1 MDLNSF
7 SISASFEDF
16 GTNGSPGVLSCIEEE
31 ERVTKGQNYK
41 MFIFYYEASGGKI
54 VPIRRRSEGST
65 ASISTDLASSRSSN
79 FGATMASTLIE
90 CHKFDCFLGENYQT
104 ALKKLIQ
111 EALDTPCDPNSEKFS
126 SLSSNFRELLLSKPN
141 PPLETIWFYSGLD
154 FRSSSSTENGRP
166 SNWFASIKDLFQL
179 IVARSASFN
188 SWKNIVLIAPVIY
201 ELFRFMVDFKG
212 LEMKPKKKKKLVE
225 EVKDLVGSILGYVNV
240 CCEGL
245 GSNFDDMEGLIKP
258 LLSHQAVGRISGGE
272 LELSELAGFVIAEA
286 FLLKLCFE
294 FNEGGSKKELQ
305 SEMRSWI
312 HRLSAVNAPV
322 KSHFALFCYE
332 LLSLLSS
339 FTLVFRDASNDAAG
353 AIFTNGLP
361 TVDYSFLEHKRMTEL
376 PDMFVR
382 GISMARLIVTT
393 EAIQLYR
400 KRGNHK
406 KAVSYSS
413 AFSASSLPSQII
425 KLVRNEIDKEGNT
438 NEPNG
443 SSPAA
448 LLRWILNIESHGA
461 RIFDDNMSKICAK
474 LVIDDANEDTKQLV
488 RKSSSKKSDED
499 LLFYIDNKGEED
511 ESDEEDNENED
522 DDEEMK
528 ESMSAAFVAAAH
540 TMQSAQPKQKKRK
553 GREAERK
560 KVKFLKHDLYNDSQ
574 LSGGK
579 STIIQKDDSESG
591 SEVENPSSDDD

>member
-1 MDLNSF
+1 
-7 SISASFEDF
+7 
-16 GTNGSPGVLSCIEEE
+16 
-31 ERVTKGQNYK
+31 
-41 MFIFYYEASGGKI
+41 
-54 VPIRRRSEGST
+54 
-65 ASISTDLASSRSSN
+65 
-79 FGATMASTLIE
+79 MASTLIE
-90 CHKFDCFLGENYQT
+90 CHKFDCFLGEKYQT
-104 ALKKLIQ
+104 ALNRLIQ
-111 EALDTPCDPNSEKFS
+111 EVLDCPCDPNSEKFS

-225 EVKDLVGSILGYVNV
+225 EVKDLVGSILG
-240 CCEGL
+240 
-245 GSNFDDMEGLIKP
+245 NFDDMEGLIKPVGDLVDVWIGDKGKGKGDENASLREFFP
-258 LLSHQAVGRISGGE
+258 LLSHQAVGRISAGE

-294 FNEGGSKKELQ
+294 FNEGGLKKELQ

-312 HRLSAVNAPV
+312 TAEGEMFLR
-322 KSHFALFCYE
+322 E
-332 LLSLLSS
+332 LL
-339 FTLVFRDASNDAAG
+339 FDAL
-353 AIFTNGLP
+353 IL
-361 TVDYSFLEHKRMTEL
+361 VDYTFLEPKRMTEL

-413 AFSASSLPSQII
+413 AFSSSSLPSQII

-438 NEPNG
+438 NEPNS

-448 LLRWILNIESHGA
+448 LLRWILNIESHGT

-474 LVIDDANEDTKQLV
+474 LVIDDANEDTKQPV

-511 ESDEEDNENED
+511 ESED

-560 KVKFLKHDLYNDSQ
+560 KVKFLKHNLYNDSQ

-579 STIIQKDDSESG
+579 STIVQKDDSESG

>member
-1 MDLNSF
+1 
-7 SISASFEDF
+7 
-16 GTNGSPGVLSCIEEE
+16 
-31 ERVTKGQNYK
+31 
-41 MFIFYYEASGGKI
+41 
-54 VPIRRRSEGST
+54 
-65 ASISTDLASSRSSN
+65 
-79 FGATMASTLIE
+79 MASTLIE
-90 CHKFDCFLGENYQT
+90 CHKFDCFLGEKYQT
-104 ALKKLIQ
+104 ALNRLIQ
-111 EALDTPCDPNSEKFS
+111 EVLDCPCDPNSEKFS

-188 SWKNIVLIAPVIY
+188 SWKSIVLIAPVIY
-201 ELFRFMVDFKG
+201 ELFRFMVDFKA

-258 LLSHQAVGRISGGE
+258 VGDLVEVWIGDKGKGKGDGNASLREFFPLLSHQAVGRISAGE

-294 FNEGGSKKELQ
+294 FNEGGLEKELQ

-312 HRLSAVNAPV
+312 VCSISRLQNPFFYGTPLMMLLEPSLPTA
-322 KSHFALFCYE
+322 SLLTSEGEMLLRE
-332 LLSLLSS
+332 LL
-339 FTLVFRDASNDAAG
+339 FDAL
-353 AIFTNGLP
+353 IL
-361 TVDYSFLEHKRMTEL
+361 VDYSFLEPKRMTEL

-474 LVIDDANEDTKQLV
+474 LMIDDANEDTKQLV

-522 DDEEMK
+522 DEEMK
-528 ESMSAAFVAAAH
+528 ESMSAAFVAAAR
-540 TMQSAQPKQKKRK
+540 TMQSAEPKQKKRK

-560 KVKFLKHDLYNDSQ
+560 KVKFLKHNLYNDSQ

-579 STIIQKDDSESG
+579 STIVQKDDSESG